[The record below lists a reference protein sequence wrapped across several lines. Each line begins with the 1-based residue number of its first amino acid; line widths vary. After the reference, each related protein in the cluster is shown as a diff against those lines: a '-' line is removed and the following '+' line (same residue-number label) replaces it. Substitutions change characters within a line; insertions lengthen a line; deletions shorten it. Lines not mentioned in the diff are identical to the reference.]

1 MKKKNGFRIT
11 KEQVLCL
18 LAGLFLSV
26 CASVTG
32 ERTLYTDAGGNT
44 YVNRPEAG
52 ETGKEIEIT
61 ASYGEIREKISV
73 GISPRAF
80 TETEAEAM
88 FLSAMNRIPE
98 ILRGENESLLTV
110 KKSLQFPASFAELPG
125 LHCSFSPS
133 DRSVITEE
141 GEVRNETITEEISL
155 EILVVLTAGDFR
167 REYYI
172 PVKVCPAEEEVLSDH
187 DRLGKLLLESDQT
200 SPEEGK
206 VLLPSEVNGKKV
218 TYAVGKNPAPLLLF
232 FLGVLSA
239 GLLSLKPKE
248 EERERKKKRETE
260 LAIDYSEVVS
270 KLIVYIGA
278 GLTIRNAWSKLSEG
292 QEGET
297 HAVYQ
302 EILFTDNE
310 LKNGVPESKAYMD
323 FGRRCGLKCYLRLSS
338 LLDQNRKTGDSALLS
353 ALELEMEEA
362 FEQRK
367 NTARRLGEEAGT
379 KLMLPLMMSLITVL
393 IIVLVP
399 AVMKMM

>member
-1 MKKKNGFRIT
+1 MT
-11 KEQVLCL
+11 KEQILCL

-26 CASVTG
+26 CAALTG
-32 ERTLYTDAGGNT
+32 ERTLFTDAEGNT

-52 ETGKEIEIT
+52 GAGKEIEIT
-61 ASYGEIREKISV
+61 ASYGETRESMTV

-88 FLSAMNRIPE
+88 FLSAMDRIPE
-98 ILRGENESLLTV
+98 ILRGENESLLAV
-110 KKSLQFPASFAELPG
+110 KKPLLFPASFPELPG
-125 LHCSFSPS
+125 LRCSFSPS

-141 GEVRNETITEEISL
+141 GEVRNETLTEEISL
-155 EILVVLTAGDFR
+155 EILVVLSAGAFR

-172 PVKVCPAEEEVLSDH
+172 PVKICPAEEELLSDH
-187 DRLGKLLLESDQT
+187 DRLGKLLLESDQQ

-206 VLLPSEVNGKKV
+206 VILPSEVNGKKV
-218 TYAVGKNPAPLLLF
+218 TYAAGRNPTPVLLF

-292 QEGET
+292 QEGKER
-297 HAVYQ
+297 AVYQ
-302 EILFTDNE
+302 EILFTDSE
-310 LKNGVPESKAYMD
+310 LKNGVPESRAYMD